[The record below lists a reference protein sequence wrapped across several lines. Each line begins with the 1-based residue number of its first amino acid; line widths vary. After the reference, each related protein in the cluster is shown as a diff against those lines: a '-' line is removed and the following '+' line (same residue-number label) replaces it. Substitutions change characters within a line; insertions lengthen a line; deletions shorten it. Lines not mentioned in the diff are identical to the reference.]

1 MDKKKENK
9 MIRDLSYDLPQY
21 MLMNTEAT
29 FYMQGKFKCI
39 LANRIY
45 PQYKPVYVWAKR
57 TGLLISV
64 HVKLYLGVK
73 LNLVSPADP
82 CNYTDLFRKY
92 TDSKV
97 TKAKSRSVILQQTV
111 WSPWK

>member
-45 PQYKPVYVWAKR
+45 P
-57 TGLLISV
+57 
-64 HVKLYLGVK
+64 
-73 LNLVSPADP
+73 
-82 CNYTDLFRKY
+82 
-92 TDSKV
+92 
-97 TKAKSRSVILQQTV
+97 
-111 WSPWK
+111 